1 MANQTTGN
9 PMVLD
14 TAGTIW
20 AGPNKSVRLIQWI
33 NDAGDIVAATNDC
46 VFTVNTST
54 ITLKVDKHDTA
65 ASQDD
70 NDVIAYQAGPFN
82 PGIGVTNFV
91 LTTLDAGVIHIWLS

>member
-14 TAGTIW
+14 TTGTIW
-20 AGPNKSVRLIQWI
+20 SSGNKSVRLIQWI
-33 NDAGDIVAATNDC
+33 NDAKDIIEATNDC
-46 VFTVNTST
+46 VFTVNTSV

>member
-14 TAGTIW
+14 TPATIW
-20 AGPNKSVRLIQWI
+20 SSGTKNIRLIQWI
-33 NDAGDIVAATNDC
+33 NDAKDIIEATNDC
-46 VFTVNTST
+46 VFTVNTT
-54 ITLKVDKHDTA
+54 LITLKVDKHDTA

-70 NDVIAYQAGPFN
+70 NDVIAYQAGPFS
-82 PGIGVTNFV
+82 PGINVNNFV